1 MKKFKTLS
9 IFIMSISIIIIVS
22 CAFFKSFK
30 EGLTNNENNHNIVLI
45 GDSVLNN
52 SNYVPSGKSVVDN
65 LKTQTT
71 KVFNF
76 AKDGATINDS
86 YSQLDKIPLEL
97 NKTETYIFISAGGND
112 ILNKRGQLTTPEIRR
127 LFDTYMEF
135 IKSVRTKFGSAKIN
149 LLNLYLPSNPR
160 YQAYKSSIDQ
170 WNQLIKEY
178 SSKIGEMYIVI
189 NLDTLLTT
197 PEDFVYDIE
206 PSETGS
212 RKIANA
218 IYLTR

>member
-1 MKKFKTLS
+1 MKNFKTL
-9 IFIMSISIIIIVS
+9 FIILVSIIIIVS

-30 EGLTNNENNHNIVLI
+30 EGLTNNDNKYNFVLI

-65 LKTQTT
+65 LKTKTT
-71 KVFNF
+71 KVFDF

-97 NKTETYIFISAGGND
+97 NKTETSIFISAGGND
-112 ILNKRGQLTTPEIRR
+112 ILNNRGQLTSPEIRR
-127 LFDTYMEF
+127 LFDNYMEL
-135 IKSVRTKFGSAKIN
+135 IKAVRTKFGSAKIN
-149 LLNLYLPSNPR
+149 VLNLYLPANPR
-160 YQAYKSSIDQ
+160 YQSYKTSIDQ

-178 SSKIGEMYIVI
+178 SSKIGEMYNVI
-189 NLDTLLTT
+189 DLATLLTS
-197 PEDFVYDIE
+197 PEDFIYDIE
-206 PSETGS
+206 PSETAS
-212 RKIANA
+212 QKIANA

>member
-1 MKKFKTLS
+1 MKNFKTL
-9 IFIMSISIIIIVS
+9 FIILVSIIIIVS

-30 EGLTNNENNHNIVLI
+30 EGLTNNDNKYNLVLI

-65 LKTQTT
+65 LKTKTT
-71 KVFNF
+71 KVFDF

-86 YSQLDKIPLEL
+86 YSQLDKIPLDL

-112 ILNKRGQLTTPEIRR
+112 ILNNRGQLTSPEIRR
-127 LFDTYMEF
+127 LFDNYMEL
-135 IKSVRTKFGSAKIN
+135 IKAVRTKFGSAKIN
-149 LLNLYLPSNPR
+149 VLNLYLPANPR
-160 YQAYKSSIDQ
+160 YQSYKTSIDQ

-178 SSKIGEMYIVI
+178 SSKIGEMYNVI
-189 NLDTLLTT
+189 DLATLLTS
-197 PEDFVYDIE
+197 PEDFIYDIE
-206 PSETGS
+206 PSETAS
-212 RKIANA
+212 QKIANA

>member
-1 MKKFKTLS
+1 MF
-9 IFIMSISIIIIVS
+9 ISIVIIVR
-22 CAFFKSFK
+22 CAFVNSFK
-30 EGLTNNENNHNIVLI
+30 EGLTNNDNNNNIVLI

-112 ILNKRGQLTTPEIRR
+112 ILNKSSQLTSPEIRR

-149 LLNLYLPSNPR
+149 VLNLYLPANPR

-170 WNQLIKEY
+170 WNELIKEY

>member
-1 MKKFKTLS
+1 MKNFKTLFIILVS
-9 IFIMSISIIIIVS
+9 IFIIVS

-30 EGLTNNENNHNIVLI
+30 EGLTNNDNNYNIVLI

-65 LKTQTT
+65 LKTKTT
-71 KVFNF
+71 KVFDF

-86 YSQLDKIPLEL
+86 YSQLDKIPVDL
-97 NKTETYIFISAGGND
+97 NKTETFIFISAGGND
-112 ILNKRGQLTTPEIRR
+112 ILNNRGQLTSPEIRR
-127 LFDTYMEF
+127 LFDNYMEF
-135 IKSVRTKFGSAKIN
+135 LKAVRTKFGSAKIN
-149 LLNLYLPSNPR
+149 VLNLYLPSNPR
-160 YQAYKSSIDQ
+160 YQTYKTSIEQ

-178 SSKIGEMYIVI
+178 SSKIGEMYNVI

-197 PEDFVYDIE
+197 PQDFVYDIE
-206 PSETGS
+206 PSEFAS
-212 RKIANA
+212 QKIANA